1 MRYSLPQEI
10 EVWYIIP
17 AIRKEL
23 AKVMVNLGLKQR
35 EVASRLGLRESA
47 VSQYINAKRGKD
59 IDFDESTKTRIK
71 QSAKKIVEQK
81 SCVIKEIQDLLKL
94 VKKNKTLCKVHKK
107 HANMDHCCEIC
118 LRS

>member
-1 MRYSLPQEI
+1 MKYSLPQEI

-23 AKVMVNLGLKQR
+23 AKAMVKLGLKQR
-35 EVASRLGLRESA
+35 EVATKLGLRESA
-47 VSQYINAKRGKD
+47 VSQYINSKRGKD
-59 IDFDESTKTRIK
+59 IEFNQSTRLKISN
-71 QSAKKIVEQK
+71 SAKKIIEKK

-107 HANMDHCCEIC
+107 HANINNCCEIC
-118 LRS
+118 LR